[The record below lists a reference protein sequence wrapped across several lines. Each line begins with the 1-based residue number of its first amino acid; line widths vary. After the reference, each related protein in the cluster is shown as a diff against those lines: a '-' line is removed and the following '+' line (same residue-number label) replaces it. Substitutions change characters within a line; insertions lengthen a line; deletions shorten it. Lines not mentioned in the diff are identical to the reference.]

1 MSLIPLQITK
11 RFRSNVFR
19 WLRTVGCLVLS
30 AMMGGWADASFTNLS
45 WGEVVA
51 APNYRPT
58 GCTEDGSFLPADS
71 VRVTRITGEYDTDHY
86 FGYVD
91 VTADIQAD
99 LVVNCPNGVTL
110 KAHLYARRFSQSG
123 SLGGSD
129 VNFSMNFSDSVSA
142 TKAWRQLPTGPI
154 DWSSNGWWVKLKE
167 IPAWFLEELHNKQ
180 ESDPGAFFPP
190 ADTGDR
196 RVLAR
201 PILFTHGVSSNAA
214 GWGVKYADRTCGQS
228 LQGFLKWNVSSEA
241 AVNAVKTSYTGPASS
256 VTGYARISQPR
267 LEMAVQMN
275 CAFDTHQMIDSIGL
289 DLDRVTQSWSVNE
302 PWMGFFYRDNPL
314 LFQYEESGNGNWR
327 YFGAGI
333 PQGDLPVRVR
343 VLRPKPGN
351 LQLVTDRWS
360 YPNIVNLDFTDFSTA
375 SWTAMTSQCPTL
387 TQVFTVQNGR
397 MQAVTL
403 EYDTTIL
410 AIGNAVRSAN
420 VASGSVVPWEQFSDR
435 SYSYTLPNTYSDA
448 LVRDYKFST
457 GPDILARIERL
468 DRRYD
473 SLDPLTGINRNGI
486 YFYNALADAG
496 DVLSEIQPPMWNPAS
511 FGYTAQRGQALQ
523 LFERMDTVLSRHYG
537 SREAWIHDPSKQI
550 DIVCHSQG
558 CLVTRDMIRNAHD
571 TALSNPVNH
580 IRKVVSLNSPAF
592 GSALA
597 TSTADMP
604 AQFGSMGEIRR
615 LLLDTAGQLIPNKDL
630 SLGFLRLTPA
640 APLAG
645 GVGGAIQGYQT
656 CAEAVDVPGLSQL
669 AGVTCANGGFL
680 LGAITGPFTN
690 VSWSL
695 NGGLL
700 GPYDLRM
707 RTNRLGFVTID
718 HLKLPDPVSMRQM
731 AKNFADTT
739 RHLSQKSIWIEDL
752 RLAGYPTRPLDSAPV
767 PFSVRHSPTTGHI
780 VDTLG
785 LQLADNLRQYCQ
797 DHDDVF
803 SANCTYLETVLNSV
817 LGTNSIS
824 TDATVNQIL
833 QWTRDF
839 QTQWTDQG
847 DLVVEKE
854 SQLMVNPTFGFDPND
869 PALHFDTAGYR
880 YQTTYGVGGAK
891 IVAHMPVGLDA
902 SQKVNGTNMRLRLV
916 RPGAA
921 MLGLDIHAAL
931 GYDTLA
937 FTHGIQPLPK
947 QGVSVLVPAMRQSIA
962 PTMAVVQQLPVAGDF
977 DVAVMSGDSLIQGLV
992 VRTDSTGVLQV
1003 VAVRDRTQ
1011 GVYLTAV
1018 QPDGTRTTKIVTNWS
1033 RPVQVR
1039 LARTGSKFTLRATGL
1054 DGLVDT
1060 ASVTLN
1066 LGSNVWLGALSTA
1079 SVAASDTLRPLLTGN
1094 VTVTDVSRLHV
1105 NDPWN
1110 LVPVVRQTSTSDNG
1124 SHPAIVLINKDT
1136 RTLSGFTLHFD
1147 FQADPARTP
1156 LLQSYQGP
1164 GNATLVSLGRDLWRV
1179 KIAVPNGTVSPQSVY
1194 PSADGFR
1201 FQLAYQDGSSWPRR
1215 AEWSSYSGSE
1225 GLRWSGRVQ
1234 VLDNTGKVLTGEE
1247 IPREP
1252 EPANAAVV
1260 GFARDEALASGNLV
1274 APVVVVRNTGGT
1286 PLRDFH
1292 VVWTVRAPMDKT
1304 VALETWYTPESQ
1316 ASIKPV
1322 GAGLWQIDLKFSS
1335 YILYPGQ
1342 STAEQKFGIHLPL
1355 WEPWDRTKNPTA
1367 TTAGQ
1372 GLVPV
1377 SEMVVLDSNG
1387 VVLWGNAP
1395 NLPDTTVVV
1404 PPVDPPQG
1412 ADLPVAVQIRDE
1424 NTSDNTWIRPRMI
1437 LTNQGAT
1444 TLTRFALRFPL
1455 TTNPAKPVNVA
1466 PWYAPGCQVGL
1477 VRTASGADTAK
1488 YVCQNLS
1495 VAPGAIWPDQ
1505 GGAVV
1510 GFQYT
1515 DNTLWSRT
1523 QDPFVATWTQ
1533 TFAPTTVVKVRD
1545 LP

>member
-1 MSLIPLQITK
+1 MSQIPPVAN
-11 RFRSNVFR
+11 RSVTDGLR
-19 WLRTVGCLVLS
+19 WLRATGTMLFFFV
-30 AMMGGWADASFTNLS
+30 MIGWTESSFTNLS

-51 APNYRPT
+51 SPNYRPT
-58 GCTEDGSFLPADS
+58 GCTEDGSLLPADS
-71 VRVTRITGEYDTDHY
+71 VRATRITGLYDTDHY

-99 LVVNCPNGVTL
+99 LVVNCPNGVSL

-123 SLGGSD
+123 STGGSD
-129 VNFSMNFSDSVSA
+129 VDFPMDFPDSVSA
-142 TKAWRQLPTGPI
+142 TKAWKQLPSGPV
-154 DWSSNGWWVKLKE
+154 DWLSNGWWVKLKG
-167 IPAWFLEELHNKQ
+167 IPAWFLQELHNKQ
-180 ESDPGAFFPP
+180 ESDPGAFLPP
-190 ADTGDR
+190 PDTDDR

-201 PILFTHGVSSNAA
+201 PILFTHGINSSAA
-214 GWGVKYADRTCGQS
+214 GWGVKYADRSCGQS
-228 LQGFLKWNVSSEA
+228 LQGFTKWAVASEA
-241 AVNAVKTSYTGPASS
+241 EVNAVKTPNGLASS
-256 VTGYARISQPR
+256 VTGFSRVSNPR
-267 LEMAVQMN
+267 LEMGVQMN
-275 CAFDTHQMIDSIGL
+275 CAFDTHQVTDTIGL
-289 DLDRVTQSWSVNE
+289 DLARVTQAWTVNE

-314 LFQYEESGNGNWR
+314 LFQYEEGGDGNWR

-333 PQGDLPVRVR
+333 PDGNLPVRVR
-343 VLRPKPGN
+343 VLRPKPAN
-351 LQLVTDRWS
+351 LSLVTERWS
-360 YPNIVNLDFTDFSTA
+360 YPNSVNLDFEDFSVSA
-375 SWTAMTSQCPTL
+375 WTAMSTQCPSL
-387 TQVFTVQNGR
+387 SQVFVREDGKLR
-397 MQAVTL
+397 AKEL
-403 EYDTTIL
+403 LYDTTLL
-410 AIGNAVRSAN
+410 AIGDTLYYAPPHDSL
-420 VASGSVVPWEQFSDR
+420 VPWEPFR
-435 SYSYTLPNTYSDA
+435 HRNYTYKLPNTYSDA

-473 SLDPLTGINRNGI
+473 SLNPLTGINRNGI
-486 YFYNALADAG
+486 YFYNALNDAG
-496 DVLSEIQPPMWNPAS
+496 DALSEIQPPMWSPAS
-511 FGYTAQRGQALQ
+511 YGYTATRGQALQ
-523 LFERMDTVLSRHYG
+523 LFERMDTVLTRHYG

-558 CLVTRDMIRNAHD
+558 CLITRDMVRNARD

-597 TSTADMP
+597 TATADMP

-615 LLLDTAGQLIPNKDL
+615 MLLDTAGQLIPNKDL

-656 CAEAVDVPGLSQL
+656 CSDAVGVPVLSQL

-680 LGAITGPFTN
+680 GGAITGPFTN

-707 RTNRLGFVTID
+707 RTNRLGFVTVD
-718 HLKLPDPVSMRQM
+718 HLKLPDPVSMRKL
-731 AKNFADTT
+731 AKDFADTT
-739 RHLSQKSIWIEDL
+739 RHLSRTSLWIRNLQDT
-752 RLAGYPTRPLDSAPV
+752 GYPTRPLGKAPI
-767 PFSVRHSPTTGHI
+767 PFSVRYSPTTGHV
-780 VDTLG
+780 VDTMG
-785 LQLADNLRQYCQ
+785 IQLAENLRRYCV

-803 SANCTYLETVLNSV
+803 SANCAYLELALNTV
-817 LGTNSIS
+817 LGTLGIS
-824 TDATVNQIL
+824 TDADVNQIL
-833 QWTRDF
+833 QWTRAF
-839 QTQWTDQG
+839 QNQWTDQG

-854 SQLMVNPTFGFDPND
+854 SQKMVDDAIGFTPKSGV
-869 PALHFDTAGYR
+869 FDTAGYR
-880 YQTTYGVGGAK
+880 YQTAYGVGGAK
-891 IVAHMPVGLDA
+891 IVAHMPVGLEA
-902 SQKVNGTNMRLRLV
+902 SRKVNGTEMRLRLV

-931 GYDTLA
+931 GYDTFA

-947 QGVSVLVPAMRQSIA
+947 QGVTVMVPAMRASLA
-962 PTMAVVQQLPVAGDF
+962 PTLAVVQQLPVAGDF
-977 DVAVMSGDSLIQGLV
+977 DVGVVSGDSLVQGLV
-992 VRTDSTGVLQV
+992 VRTDSIGVLQV

-1018 QPDGTRTTKIVTNWS
+1018 QPDGSRTTKIVTNGS
-1033 RPVQVR
+1033 RPVQLRLVR
-1039 LARTGSKFTLRATGL
+1039 VGSTFTLRATGL
-1054 DGLVDT
+1054 DGRMDT
-1060 ASVTLN
+1060 ASVSLG

-1079 SVAASDTLRPLLTGN
+1079 AVAISDTLRPLLTGN
-1094 VTVTDVSRLHV
+1094 VTVVDTSRLHAD
-1105 NDPWN
+1105 DPWS
-1110 LVPVVRQTSTSDNG
+1110 LVPVVRQTSTSGNV
-1124 SHPAIVLINKDT
+1124 SQPAIVLVNRDA
-1136 RTLSGFTLHFD
+1136 RPLAGFTLRFD

-1164 GNATLVSLGRDLWRV
+1164 GNATLVSLGGDRWRV
-1179 KIAVPNGTVSPQSVY
+1179 EIAVPNGIVPPRTVY

-1201 FQLAYQDGSSWPRR
+1201 FQLAYQDGSEWPRR
-1215 AEWSSYSGSE
+1215 AEWSSYGGSE

-1234 VLDNTGKVLTGEE
+1234 ILDNAGKVLAGET
-1247 IPREP
+1247 IPAVSES
-1252 EPANAAVV
+1252 ANAAVV
-1260 GFARDEALASGNLV
+1260 GLARDEALASANLV

-1292 VVWTVRAPMDKT
+1292 VVWTVRAPLDKT

-1316 ASIKPV
+1316 ASIKPA
-1322 GAGLWQIDLKFSS
+1322 GEGLWKIDLRFNQF
-1335 YILYPGQ
+1335 ILYPGQ

-1355 WEPWDRTKNPTA
+1355 WEPWDRTKNPTSVA
-1367 TTAGQ
+1367 TGQ

-1387 VVLWGNAP
+1387 VVLWGNTP
-1395 NLPDTTVVV
+1395 LLPDTTVLV
-1404 PPVDPPQG
+1404 PPIDPPQG

-1424 NTSDNTWIRPRMI
+1424 NTTDNTWIRPRMI
-1437 LTNQGAT
+1437 LTNQGTT
-1444 TLTRFALRFPL
+1444 TLTRFAVRFPL

-1488 YVCQNLS
+1488 YACQNLS
-1495 VAPGAIWPDQ
+1495 IHPGGIWPDL

-1515 DNTLWSRT
+1515 DNTLWNRA
-1523 QDPFVATWTQ
+1523 QDPFVTTWTQ
-1533 TFAPTTVVKVRD
+1533 TFAPTTRVKVRD